1 MENQAL
7 VSLTEFHNHL
17 TKLGRLGKATCI
29 TTAHCLAP
37 AEFIDLFTNQVDY
50 PDSEQLLGGVPQNTL
65 YQYVS
70 STYLNGLIN
79 YASPSVAILLNGTAE
94 DVAKLESQPYHSNY
108 SNHDVVVLGQ
118 TSDSVYYFRSNQ
130 DVSDCSIGRI
140 DKAANN
146 VTLEDVLELV
156 IPHLNTRFDSCVV
169 LQNKPRGWVSF

>member
-17 TKLGRLGKATCI
+17 TKLGRLCKATFI
-29 TTAHCLAP
+29 TTPLCAAP
-37 AEFIDLFTNQVDY
+37 VVFLDLFTNQVDY
-50 PDSEQLLGGVPQNTL
+50 PDAEQLLCGVPQDTL
-65 YQYVS
+65 YRYVP
-70 STYLNGLIN
+70 STYLNELID
-79 YASPSVAILLNGTAE
+79 YAAPGVAILLNGTAE

-118 TSDSVYYFRSNQ
+118 TADSVYYFRSDQ

-156 IPHLNTRFDSCVV
+156 IPHLNTRFESCVV